1 MSNARNL
8 ADLLGSTGDVK
19 SSALD
24 NAPAPTKS
32 SIDALG
38 IAATSLTGSQA
49 TAITNNTAKT
59 GITSSQASELTAN
72 NAKVGITTAQA
83 SELTANNAKVTN
95 YNQTKADIDA
105 LGIAATS
112 VTGSQASAITANS
125 AKVTNYNQTQSDINA
140 LGITATSVD
149 LGNWTITESS
159 GVMYFATGGTNKMK
173 LDASGN
179 LTCVGD
185 VTASGTI

>member
-8 ADLLGSTGDVK
+8 SSLLESDGDVK
-19 SSALD
+19 TSALD
-24 NAPAPTKS
+24 NVSAPTKS
-32 SIDALG
+32 
-38 IAATSLTGSQA
+38 T
-49 TAITNNTAKT
+49 
-59 GITSSQASELTAN
+59 
-72 NAKVGITTAQA
+72 
-83 SELTANNAKVTN
+83 
-95 YNQTKADIDA
+95 IDA

-112 VTGSQASAITANS
+112 VTGSQASAIVANTSKTGITSAQASAITANTSKTGITSAQASAITANS
-125 AKVTNYNQTQSDINA
+125 AKVTNSDQTQSDINA

-159 GVMYFATGGTNKMK
+159 GVMYFATLGTNKMK

>member
-8 ADLLGSTGDVK
+8 ANLLSSSGDVK
-19 SSALD
+19 TSALD
-24 NAPAPTKS
+24 NAPAPSKS
-32 SIDALG
+32 S
-38 IAATSLTGSQA
+38 
-49 TAITNNTAKT
+49 
-59 GITSSQASELTAN
+59 
-72 NAKVGITTAQA
+72 V
-83 SELTANNAKVTN
+83 
-95 YNQTKADIDA
+95 DA

-112 VTGSQASAITANS
+112 VTGSQASAIVANTSKTGITSAQASAITANTSKTGITSAQASAITANS
-125 AKVTNYNQTQSDINA
+125 AKVTNSDQTQSDINA

-159 GVMYFATGGTNKMK
+159 GVMYFATLGTNKMK

>member
-8 ADLLGSTGDVK
+8 ANLLSASGDVK
-19 SSALD
+19 TSALD

-32 SIDALG
+32 SID
-38 IAATSLTGSQA
+38 S
-49 TAITNNTAKT
+49 
-59 GITSSQASELTAN
+59 
-72 NAKVGITTAQA
+72 
-83 SELTANNAKVTN
+83 
-95 YNQTKADIDA
+95 

-112 VTGSQASAITANS
+112 VTGSQASAITANT

-159 GVMYFATGGTNKMK
+159 GVMYFATLGTNKMK

-179 LTCVGD
+179 FTCVGD

>member
-8 ADLLGSTGDVK
+8 SSLLESDGDVK
-19 SSALD
+19 TSALD
-24 NAPAPTKS
+24 NVSAPTKS
-32 SIDALG
+32 
-38 IAATSLTGSQA
+38 T
-49 TAITNNTAKT
+49 
-59 GITSSQASELTAN
+59 
-72 NAKVGITTAQA
+72 
-83 SELTANNAKVTN
+83 
-95 YNQTKADIDA
+95 IDA

-112 VTGSQASAITANS
+112 VTGSQASAIVANTSKTGITSAQASAITANS
-125 AKVTNYNQTQSDINA
+125 AKVTNSDQTQSDINA

-159 GVMYFATGGTNKMK
+159 GVMYFATLGTNKMK

-179 LTCVGD
+179 FTCVGD

>member
-8 ADLLGSTGDVK
+8 SGLLDSNGDVNT
-19 SSALD
+19 ANLD
-24 NAPAPTKS
+24 NVPAPTK
-32 SIDALG
+32 
-38 IAATSLTGSQA
+38 
-49 TAITNNTAKT
+49 
-59 GITSSQASELTAN
+59 AS
-72 NAKVGITTAQA
+72 V
-83 SELTANNAKVTN
+83 
-95 YNQTKADIDA
+95 DA

-112 VTGSQASAITANS
+112 VTGSQASAITANTS
-125 AKVTNYNQTQSDINA
+125 KTGITSAQASAITANTAKVTNYNQTKADIDA

-159 GVMYFATGGTNKMK
+159 GILHFATGGVDKMK